1 MIRKLLLAVAFA
13 ATLSPAAL
21 AQDGGAAPKFST
33 ATTKVADIMANPEAK
48 AAFTKV
54 LPELA
59 TNEQLSQGYEF
70 TLAQIAEFGY
80 ADAAKFKELD
90 AEFAKIK

>member
-1 MIRKLLLAVAFA
+1 MIRKLLAAAAFA
-13 ATLSPAAL
+13 AVLTPAAM
-21 AQDGGAAPKFST
+21 AQDATAPKFST
-33 ATTKVADIMANPEAK
+33 QTTKVGEIVAHPEAK
-48 AAFTKV
+48 AAFAKV

-59 TNEQLSQGYEF
+59 SSDQLSQGYEF
-70 TLAQIAEFGY
+70 TLQQIADFGY